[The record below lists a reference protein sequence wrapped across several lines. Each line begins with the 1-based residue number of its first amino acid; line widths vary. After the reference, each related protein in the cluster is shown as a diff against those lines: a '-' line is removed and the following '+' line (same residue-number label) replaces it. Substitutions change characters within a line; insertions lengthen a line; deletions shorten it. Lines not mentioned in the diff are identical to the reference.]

1 MLIEDVDLAMDMYG
15 FMYNQN
21 RKPIIN
27 AKIKLRQSDG
37 PEEQIWV
44 TSNKGKFKFKEL
56 KANKNYFFEAV
67 AKDTSLSRVKRIYL
81 SDAKGTIY
89 KIIDLQGG
97 KFIFKLL
104 SIDKMALGELKMDEL
119 ILNTPL
125 VKKKKPIVITKI
137 QPTAPLKQIKTVDI
151 DTIFENI
158 NYEVAKF
165 NLNEKDK
172 NILNKLA
179 KTLKSVPTLSV
190 EINSHADS
198 RGKSDYN
205 IKLSIKRATTISDYI
220 VSKGVNSKRI
230 IANGFGETF
239 LINNCTDESTCS
251 DDDHRVNRRTEFKLI
266 KSK

>member
-1 MLIEDVDLAMDMYG
+1 M
-15 FMYNQN
+15 
-21 RKPIIN
+21 
-27 AKIKLRQSDG
+27 
-37 PEEQIWV
+37 
-44 TSNKGKFKFKEL
+44 
-56 KANKNYFFEAV
+56 
-67 AKDTSLSRVKRIYL
+67 
-81 SDAKGTIY
+81 
-89 KIIDLQGG
+89 
-97 KFIFKLL
+97 
-104 SIDKMALGELKMDEL
+104 
-119 ILNTPL
+119 
-125 VKKKKPIVITKI
+125 
-137 QPTAPLKQIKTVDI
+137 
-151 DTIFENI
+151 
-158 NYEVAKF
+158 
-165 NLNEKDK
+165 NEKDK